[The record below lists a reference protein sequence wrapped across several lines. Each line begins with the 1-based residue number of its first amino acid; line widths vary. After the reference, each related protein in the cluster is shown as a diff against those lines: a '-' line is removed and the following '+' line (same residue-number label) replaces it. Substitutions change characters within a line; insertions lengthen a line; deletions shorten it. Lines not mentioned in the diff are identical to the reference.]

1 MCTVRH
7 RNEEKDYFSLDVLNY
22 LTNKTTLTFFNENY
36 PKKLRYQIFC
46 FIMLVPNCPGA
57 KLSVLTMLV
66 PNCPFSF
73 LDAKLSVCL
82 LGAKLSVFTI
92 LVQNCQGAKLSD
104 AKLSGANLSG
114 AKLSYHR
121 IHAVPHGEDRIR
133 HFRRC
138 VVFSSYLGFW
148 SPAAHHENL
157 TEKKA
162 TIKFAILLSKNR
174 K

>member
-7 RNEEKDYFSLDVLNY
+7 RNEKKDYFSLDVLNY

-73 LDAKLSVCL
+73 LDDRLLAFLVPKCPFLLSWC
-82 LGAKLSVFTI
+82 
-92 LVQNCQGAKLSD
+92 
-104 AKLSGANLSG
+104 KLSGCQIVLLPFVTVRINAFLSQPSLKANVQASQ
-114 AKLSYHR
+114 R
-121 IHAVPHGEDRIR
+121 FDR
-133 HFRRC
+133 F
-138 VVFSSYLGFW
+138 
-148 SPAAHHENL
+148 
-157 TEKKA
+157 
-162 TIKFAILLSKNR
+162 
-174 K
+174 

>member
-1 MCTVRH
+1 M
-7 RNEEKDYFSLDVLNY
+7 
-22 LTNKTTLTFFNENY
+22 
-36 PKKLRYQIFC
+36 
-46 FIMLVPNCPGA
+46 VPN
-57 KLSVLTMLV
+57 S
-66 PNCPFSF
+66 PFAF
-73 LDAKLSVCL
+73 
-82 LGAKLSVFTI
+82 GAKLSVFTI
-92 LVQNCQGAKLSD
+92 LVRNWPVLNHPGAKLSD